1 MTGIQTCALPIFEG
15 LSALNKRILN
25 LSNIMKEPYWKA
37 LEGFI
42 EIIITGLLSNR
53 LGMSG
58 DNRTVE

>member
-1 MTGIQTCALPIFEG
+1 
-15 LSALNKRILN
+15 
-25 LSNIMKEPYWKA
+25 MKEPYWKA